1 MSRIKGVS
9 KTFWFVLTTE
19 SLSWYK
25 EEDERDKHFMLALD
39 DLKLRDI
46 EQGFMSR
53 RNSYALVNPNGRNV
67 YRVSNCL
74 PCSIR
79 TVSDV
84 RFFQLCRIT
93 NSSNSPAK
101 HLKKLMP
108 GNPPSY
114 ELAFI
119 P

>member
-1 MSRIKGVS
+1 MNFLCSAQNDADTGKQAVTRNIGNQVIRKGHMSIQNMSRIKGVS

-53 RNSYALVNPNGRNV
+53 RYSYALVNPNGRNV

-74 PCSIR
+74 PCSI
-79 TVSDV
+79 
-84 RFFQLCRIT
+84 
-93 NSSNSPAK
+93 
-101 HLKKLMP
+101 
-108 GNPPSY
+108 
-114 ELAFI
+114 
-119 P
+119 